1 MVFRFKK
8 IHVLFLLALLSGV
21 LLLLAIRADPTR
33 QVLSAAQTRRLP
45 IVMYHH
51 VLRDKTRAGKYV
63 LPQETLREDLAY
75 LQALGYTSVTVG
87 DVLQFVRGT
96 GDLPEKI
103 VMLTFDDGYQSME
116 TYVLPLLREF
126 RMRAVL
132 SVVGQFAQTY
142 TDNGDTNVNYACLS
156 WDALRRLADSGCFEL
171 QNHTYALHRNKNG
184 RKGLAQKKG
193 ESPDAYR
200 AMLTKDLQQN
210 QNAIRQHTGESPTA
224 LVYPFGAYSAQ
235 TLQIAKDCGFQAVLT
250 CAQQINTIAQGDFES
265 LFALG
270 RFNRAPGESSEAFF
284 AKLGIPNQSG
294 GT

>member
-33 QVLSAAQTRRLP
+33 QVLSAAQTRSLP

-51 VLRDKTRAGKYV
+51 VLRDKSRAGKYV
-63 LPQETLREDLAY
+63 LPQETLREDLAC

-132 SVVGQFAQTY
+132 SV
-142 TDNGDTNVNYACLS
+142 DTS
-156 WDALRRLADSGCFEL
+156 SEISRRTPGSVCFRMDRICAWR
-171 QNHTYALHRNKNG
+171 YFSPFRLHKITR
-184 RKGLAQKKG
+184 
-193 ESPDAYR
+193 
-200 AMLTKDLQQN
+200 TV
-210 QNAIRQHTGESPTA
+210 I
-224 LVYPFGAYSAQ
+224 
-235 TLQIAKDCGFQAVLT
+235 
-250 CAQQINTIAQGDFES
+250 S
-265 LFALG
+265 LFPFLLP
-270 RFNRAPGESSEAFF
+270 FLFSSVF
-284 AKLGIPNQSG
+284 
-294 GT
+294 